1 MSDDG
6 VQSDACR
13 AAVRDQLKRLRIT
26 VIGGRGRLGRA
37 LVAAAYEASGVRV
50 TVVDVAPVSD
60 ADRQSVR
67 ATHVVGD
74 VRDVDALERC
84 CAGADLVFLTSA
96 LIDLNPWTPHA
107 ARVHD
112 VNVGGAQ
119 RTVDAARRCGVRAVV
134 FTSSIDVQMTG
145 AGHGDVLDGDESWP
159 AFSVAPERHLNQYS
173 LTKALAEQ
181 LVLAADDPRALRTA
195 ALRPGHIYAPGD
207 PMIEF
212 AVNLTRT
219 PLLRHFWLV
228 TRGTVHDVIYVENL
242 AVAHI
247 LLARTL
253 LARETSATVAGQA
266 FIVSDDAVNLND
278 QIAAFFPHGAPRPRF
293 FVPRVVVSWIAC
305 LVELALYLCSLV
317 GVAPRDATQLFTRF
331 AAFAVTHTLHFRTD
345 KARRAF
351 GNWTAASRADALAI
365 VREIFHK
372 K

>member
-1 MSDDG
+1 
-6 VQSDACR
+6 
-13 AAVRDQLKRLRIT
+13 
-26 VIGGRGRLGRA
+26 
-37 LVAAAYEASGVRV
+37 
-50 TVVDVAPVSD
+50 VAPVSD

-74 VRDVDALERC
+74 VRDVDAPERC
-84 CAGADLVFLTSA
+84 CAGADLVFLASA

-112 VNVGGAQ
+112 VWPRLVPIMHIAVPGARQLHVDRAREHDTAHATAPRNVNGALC
-119 RTVDAARRCGVRAVV
+119 AAHV
-134 FTSSIDVQMTG
+134 
-145 AGHGDVLDGDESWP
+145 

-173 LTKALAEQ
+173 LSKALAEQ
-181 LVLAADDPRALRTA
+181 RVLAADDPRGLRTA

-212 AVNLTRT
+212 AVALTRT

-253 LARETSATVAGQA
+253 LARDTSASVAGQA

-278 QIAAFFPHGAPRPRF
+278 QIAASFPRGALRPRF
-293 FVPRVVVSWIAC
+293 FVPRVVIYWIAC

-317 GVAPRDATQLFTRF
+317 GVAPHSSSRASPPCF
-331 AAFAVTHTLHFRTD
+331 
-345 KARRAF
+345 ARRRRR
-351 GNWTAASRADALAI
+351 GQ
-365 VREIFHK
+365 E
-372 K
+372 